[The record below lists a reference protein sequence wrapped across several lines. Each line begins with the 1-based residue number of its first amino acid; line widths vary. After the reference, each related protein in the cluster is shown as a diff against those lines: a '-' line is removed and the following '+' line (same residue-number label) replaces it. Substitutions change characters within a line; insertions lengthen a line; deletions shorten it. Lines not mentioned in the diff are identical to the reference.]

1 MKSESFMNWFVTLIE
16 QDMEGFEADA
26 DAKQQV
32 YHNLRQ
38 RILDHTS
45 GEWDEQKIKKKKK
58 KLEKR

>member
-1 MKSESFMNWFVTLIE
+1 MKSEKFNWFVTLIE
-16 QDMEGFEADA
+16 QDMEGIEIDT

-45 GEWDEQKIKKKKK
+45 GEGDEQKIKKKF
-58 KLEKR
+58 EKR

>member
-1 MKSESFMNWFVTLIE
+1 MKSEKFNWFVTLIE
-16 QDMEGFEADA
+16 QDMEGIEIDT

-45 GEWDEQKIKKKKK
+45 GEGDEQKNKK
-58 KLEKR
+58 EI